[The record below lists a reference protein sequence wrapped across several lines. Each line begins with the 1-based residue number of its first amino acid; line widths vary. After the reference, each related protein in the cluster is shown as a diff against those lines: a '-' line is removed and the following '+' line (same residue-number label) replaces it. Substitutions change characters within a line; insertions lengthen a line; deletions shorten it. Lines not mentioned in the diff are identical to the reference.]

1 MFRKKKRG
9 TTSSSSTAAASATA
23 SPRRPASASGSAS
36 SSSTFSGRVE
46 RISPTKASLSATAP
60 APQGTTRRWRPR
72 RKSAGSAPPSS
83 SNAIQNDDDFDGEAY
98 LDDADADA
106 DADSDSDSAAVL
118 GQSALDASF
127 PIGVDADDWDA
138 LLPETPTFRSSAH
151 GLDVLLDN
159 ALIRRSRA
167 QDTAQAGDLAQ
178 SRLDHATM
186 YAQINELPRTK
197 ALMYNKLIHV
207 REERDL
213 AVKRVHV
220 LEGANTKL
228 NMLLHIETEKVH
240 KLQGSD
246 KAQREQLRELRKHR
260 REANILL
267 KTTMADYEEHQR
279 TAELEKRQL
288 AEELLREAKAK
299 EDRIKKEL
307 AETEARQ
314 LKEKELM
321 QQAHLEELESHKD
334 NHRNELSSRQSER
347 DRAVQAE
354 LEKREREKRE
364 LEEKHQKEKEELEK
378 HKVELEKKFL
388 NKINLSKTTFNAKLS
403 SFNAEKS
410 ALKTRLGKARKHL
423 DVARDKHIVAREKK
437 MRDEFEAS
445 LAALKAEHEKEL
457 YERDT
462 FINKQIEY
470 IAKIEEEN
478 RTLKIEKVKVS
489 LMHLDEEYAS
499 VAAALGRPLN

>member
-9 TTSSSSTAAASATA
+9 TSSASAGAATA
-23 SPRRPASASGSAS
+23 SPRRPDDPPGSASSS

-46 RISPTKASLSATAP
+46 RISPKKASVSAP
-60 APQGTTRRWRPR
+60 VSSQGPLQRRWRPR
-72 RKSAGSAPPSS
+72 RKSVVSAPQSAS
-83 SNAIQNDDDFDGEAY
+83 DKAAQKQRGLDDGIFLDDDNDDG
-98 LDDADADA
+98 DDPDNI
-106 DADSDSDSAAVL
+106 L
-118 GQSALDASF
+118 GQSAFDDSISF
-127 PIGVDADDWDA
+127 GVDADDWDA
-138 LLPETPTFRSSAH
+138 LLPETPTFHASAR
-151 GLDVLLDN
+151 GLDDLLDN
-159 ALIRRSRA
+159 ALVKRSHA
-167 QDTAQAGDLAQ
+167 QDTVQAADLAQ

-186 YAQINELPRTK
+186 YSQINKLPRTK
-197 ALMYNKLIHV
+197 ALMYNKLINV

-213 AVKRVHV
+213 AVSRVHE
-220 LEGANTKL
+220 LEGANAKL
-228 NMLLHIETEKVH
+228 NRQLSIETEKVS
-240 KLQGSD
+240 KLTSSD

-279 TAELEKRQL
+279 TAELEKHQL
-288 AEELLREAKAK
+288 AEELLRTAKEK

-321 QQAHLEELESHKD
+321 QQAHLAELESHKN

-354 LEKREREKRE
+354 LEKREQEKRE
-364 LEEKHQKEKEELEK
+364 LEEKHKKEKEELEK
-378 HKVELEKKFL
+378 HKIELEKKFL
-388 NKINLSKTTFNAKLS
+388 DKINLSKNTFNAKLS

-410 ALKTRLGKARKHL
+410 ALKDRLGKARKHL

-437 MRDEFEAS
+437 MRDEFEAK
-445 LAALKAEHEKEL
+445 LAKQKAEFEKEL

-489 LMHLDEEYAS
+489 LMHLDEEYES